1 MDSSMPG
8 LPVHHQL
15 LELAQTHVHR
25 VGDAIQPSHPLSSPS
40 PPAPNPS
47 QHQGLFQCVGSSHQ
61 VAKVKNIKLIFSKRV
76 NPKGSLIHLIS
87 HNFKYIKENILDT
100 LCPRHPVTPLRSLGG
115 MKLPLPPKVI
125 KVGTLGCQEGHC
137 PEGNDLHP
145 LARSPP
151 QSVSLCLVIIG
162 KKSSHPSAPRFECCV
177 TERRPRGP
185 GHQPCSL
192 SRFRWD
198 LQHVLTLGGC
208 NHSCCEVT

>member
-25 VGDAIQPSHPLSSPS
+25 FGDAIQPSHPLSSPS

-47 QHQGLFQCVGSSHQ
+47 QHQGLFQCIGSSHQ

-76 NPKGSLIHLIS
+76 NPKESLIHLIS

-137 PEGNDLHP
+137 PVATISTPWPGAL
-145 LARSPP
+145 LK
-151 QSVSLCLVIIG
+151 VCLCAW
-162 KKSSHPSAPRFECCV
+162 SSSGR
-177 TERRPRGP
+177 
-185 GHQPCSL
+185 
-192 SRFRWD
+192 
-198 LQHVLTLGGC
+198 
-208 NHSCCEVT
+208 NHSTHQLPDLNAV